1 MSVAAPGAGA
11 AERRPWLRPV
21 DFSKPSALPA
31 DQQARLRRMVDEF
44 CVVLVARALTDLGL
58 PVHVEALEI
67 RESTWRE
74 AHGAAADEAIT
85 TSAEASAGGVLHFAV
100 DPALALAIVERLL
113 GGESDP
119 SRPPRSMTQID
130 RALLSRFS
138 GVVVDSFERV
148 WADATQTTIELA
160 ETRAHRDIA
169 LDGGASAPTMLLT
182 MQVQLEGRYAVL
194 HVLLPQE
201 TLMAVGAQ
209 LSRPPARGTAENP
222 VATAAL
228 QARLGQAAVQVD
240 VLLGSARL
248 SARHVAALAPGE
260 RVPLGVTPETPAD
273 LLVDGIVVQHGLVG
287 RSGARR
293 AVQIVGA
300 GEGQR

>member
-1 MSVAAPGAGA
+1 MTLQAPVAGA
-11 AERRPWLRPV
+11 SERRPWLRPV

-44 CVVLVARALTDLGL
+44 CLVLTARALTDLGL
-58 PVHVEALEI
+58 QLHVEALEI

-74 AHGAAADEAIT
+74 AHGSAADEAIT

-100 DPALALAIVERLL
+100 DPALALAIIERLL

-119 SRPPRSMTQID
+119 SRPPRPMTEID
-130 RALLSRFS
+130 RALLSRFAA
-138 GVVVDSFERV
+138 VVVQSFDRV
-148 WADATQTTIELA
+148 WADATDTTLELA
-160 ETRAHRDIA
+160 ETRVHREIA
-169 LDGGASAPTMLLT
+169 LDGGPAAPTMLLAL
-182 MQVQLEGRYAVL
+182 QVQLEGRYAVL

-201 TLMAVGAQ
+201 TLVAVGPQ

-240 VLLGSARL
+240 VLLGASRL
-248 SARHVAALAPGE
+248 AASRVAALAPGE
-260 RVPLGVTPETPAD
+260 RVPLGVTPNTPAD

-293 AVQIVGA
+293 AVQIVA
-300 GEGQR
+300 SGEPIR